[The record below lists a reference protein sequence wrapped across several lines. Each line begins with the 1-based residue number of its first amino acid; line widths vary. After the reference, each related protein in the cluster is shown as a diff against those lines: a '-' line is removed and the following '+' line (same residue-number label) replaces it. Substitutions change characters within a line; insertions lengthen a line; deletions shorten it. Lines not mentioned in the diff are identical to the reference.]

1 MYSLRLAALA
11 ILSALL
17 VAALTLPLE
26 AGEARSSGNTPFR
39 AGPGERYEVL
49 GKLRNGEYYEVEDCT
64 RQARWCLVSHDG
76 DILGWAR
83 GSYLVGSGAKVE
95 VTPPEF
101 AFPIHP
107 RFDNFFNN

>member
-49 GKLRNGEYYEVEDCT
+49 GKLGQRPVL
-64 RQARWCLVSHDG
+64 RS
-76 DILGWAR
+76 R
-83 GSYLVGSGAKVE
+83 GL
-95 VTPPEF
+95 
-101 AFPIHP
+101 HP
-107 RFDNFFNN
+107 RGALVPRFR